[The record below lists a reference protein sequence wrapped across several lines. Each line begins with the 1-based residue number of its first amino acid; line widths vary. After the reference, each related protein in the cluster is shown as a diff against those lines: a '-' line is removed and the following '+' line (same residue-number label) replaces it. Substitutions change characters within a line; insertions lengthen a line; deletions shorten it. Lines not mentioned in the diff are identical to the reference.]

1 MSTIVMTNATYADL
15 LGGIR
20 AAFKVGNSAADLV
33 GNVMSIVGSSRAES
47 LTNSFEKRG
56 FSDIKAEFKMQTR
69 QFPTKKMRKF
79 VQQVLRAIK
88 FPRKYGKQVNDMCK
102 NFLDRPKEESVW
114 VENDLVFSTGKG
126 GNCETIQFFFHR
138 IANDYDDCDE
148 VQMLVAHA
156 NVDFKLARDI
166 FVITTSTSRLGGA
179 FNNVNYRE
187 ERRDASLTVR
197 DAMFVSQYFQ
207 LTAFKAIEESR
218 ELAGMATKPDKCEN
232 LPPFFDPWAKKKKK
246 KDDDEG

>member
-1 MSTIVMTNATYADL
+1 MV
-15 LGGIR
+15 
-20 AAFKVGNSAADLV
+20 
-33 GNVMSIVGSSRAES
+33 
-47 LTNSFEKRG
+47 
-56 FSDIKAEFKMQTR
+56 
-69 QFPTKKMRKF
+69 
-79 VQQVLRAIK
+79 
-88 FPRKYGKQVNDMCK
+88 K
-102 NFLDRPKEESVW
+102 NFLYRPKEESVW

-126 GNCETIQFFFHR
+126 GNCETINSFFIELQMIIT
-138 IANDYDDCDE
+138 IADE

-179 FNNVNYRE
+179 FNKVNFKE
-187 ERRDASLTVR
+187 ELRDAPLTVR

-232 LPPFFDPWAKKKKK
+232 LPPFPGLPDWAK
-246 KDDDEG
+246 DEWHDEEMMIDEE

>member
-1 MSTIVMTNATYADL
+1 MKLLNIKYVILFLIYCMSTIVVTNATFANL
-15 LGGIR
+15 LEGIG
-20 AAFKVGNSAADLV
+20 AVLKVGNSAADLA
-33 GNVMSIVGSSRAES
+33 GNVLSMLGSSRAES

-56 FSDIKAEFKMQTR
+56 FDNIKAKFKMRTM
-69 QFPTKKMRKF
+69 QFPTKKMRNF
-79 VQQVLRAIK
+79 VQQQLRAIK
-88 FPRKYGKQVNDMCK
+88 FPRKYGKQVNEMVK
-102 NFLDRPKEESVW
+102 NFLYRPKEESVW

-156 NVDFKLARDI
+156 NVDFKLAPDI

-179 FNNVNYRE
+179 FNNVNFKE
-187 ERRDASLTVR
+187 ELRDAPLTVR

-207 LTAFKAIEESR
+207 LTAFKAIE
-218 ELAGMATKPDKCEN
+218 D
-232 LPPFFDPWAKKKKK
+232 
-246 KDDDEG
+246 